1 MNPAQKQ
8 RIMSL
13 TIKDKSA
20 LYAAYMPFVVNGGL
34 FVPTDGKYKLGD
46 EVFLLLTLM
55 SDTDK
60 IPVVG
65 TVCWITPV
73 GSQGNRTTG
82 IGIQFNAGE
91 GIDVRNKIETHLAG
105 ALESDR
111 ITHTM

>member
-1 MNPAQKQ
+1 MNASQKQ

-13 TIKDKSA
+13 SIKDKSA
-20 LYAAYMPFVVNGGL
+20 LYAAYMPFVTNGGL
-34 FVPTDGKYKLGD
+34 FVPTDGEYKLGD

-55 SDTDK
+55 SETDK

-65 TVCWITPV
+65 KVCWITPT

-82 IGIQFNAGE
+82 IGIQFNAEE
-91 GIDVRNKIETHLAG
+91 GIDVRNKIENHLAG

-111 ITHTM
+111 VTHTM

>member
-1 MNPAQKQ
+1 MNASQKQ

-13 TIKDKSA
+13 SIKDKSA
-20 LYAAYMPFVVNGGL
+20 LYAAYMPFVTNGGL
-34 FVPTDGKYKLGD
+34 FVPTDGQYKLGD

-55 SDTDK
+55 SETDK

-65 TVCWITPV
+65 KVCWITPT

-82 IGIQFNAGE
+82 IGIQFNAEE
-91 GIDVRNKIETHLAG
+91 GIDVRNKIENHLAG

-111 ITHTM
+111 VTHTM